1 MKKNLVL
8 VAMLSLALTGCVNRE
23 QADVKL
29 GNACKAAVN
38 EFLGDGM
45 QIDRIESIDS
55 SPSPVGNGYR
65 HVTLHTIT
73 VDGWLEEKNQYE
85 CTFEESFGFMK
96 MGYTASFYQLRIGE
110 QMIGKSGND
119 IVGSAQDFMKITD
132 AVREALYE

>member
-1 MKKNLVL
+1 MKKNLIL
-8 VAMLSLALTGCVNRE
+8 VAMMSLALTGCVNRE
-23 QADVKL
+23 QADAKL

-38 EFLGDGM
+38 EFLGAGM
-45 QIDRIESIDS
+45 QIDRIESVDA

-65 HVTLHTIT
+65 HVLLNTIT

-96 MGYTASFYQLRIGE
+96 MNYTASFYQLRIGE
-110 QMIGKSGND
+110 EMIGKSGNE

-132 AVREALYE
+132 AVRQAL

>member
-1 MKKNLVL
+1 MKKNLIL
-8 VAMLSLALTGCVNRE
+8 VAMMSLALTGCVNRE
-23 QADVKL
+23 QADAKL

-38 EFLGDGM
+38 EFLGAGM
-45 QIDRIESIDS
+45 QIDRIESVDA

-65 HVTLHTIT
+65 HVLLNTIT

-96 MGYTASFYQLRIGE
+96 MNYTASFYQLRIGE
-110 QMIGKSGND
+110 EMIGKSGNE

-132 AVREALYE
+132 AVRQALYE